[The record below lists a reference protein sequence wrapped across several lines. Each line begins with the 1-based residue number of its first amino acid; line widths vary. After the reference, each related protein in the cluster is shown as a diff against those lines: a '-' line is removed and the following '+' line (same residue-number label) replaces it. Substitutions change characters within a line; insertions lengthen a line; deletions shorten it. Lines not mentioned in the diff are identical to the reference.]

1 MAAIKK
7 KPTALQII
15 SSQRT
20 DSEKNQTKKKIIYS
34 NPSQSLIGRLK
45 VKVNCFS
52 KQLEA
57 RKNKHGNKCAYM

>member
-7 KPTALQII
+7 RTALQII

-20 DSEKNQTKKKIIYS
+20 DSKKNQTKIHS
-34 NPSQSLIGRLK
+34 NPSRSLIGRLK

-52 KQLEA
+52 NQLEA
-57 RKNKHGNKCAYM
+57 RENNPGNKCAYM